1 MFAAAAAPRAQL
13 GEIQLEADEISGAA
27 GTEMR
32 ARGAVLRFRGVTLEA
47 GELRF
52 DSEAGWVVAEKG
64 VVLADAAGNE
74 LRADELDYFPLRE
87 SAKAAGGVEFSG
99 ADGTRLRAGAID
111 FDVKAE
117 VLRIG
122 DGLRYEDPRGYVIE
136 AAGMEYDLA
145 AQEGFAVAVTLRS
158 PDTAGA
164 VTAARVELSPARYA
178 LADASFTSCM
188 PDDPDWLLTAGAI
201 SIEDGTLQAE
211 DAVLRVLDLPV
222 MYLPSMSTK
231 LVKRRRSGF
240 LAPEVVVH
248 SGGETSIE
256 QPFYLNL
263 APNYDAIA
271 SARFIKGGG
280 VYGRL
285 NGRWLFADAAGTAEV
300 GGIHDERGEVL
311 RGNYSV
317 REGRE
322 LGRGLRLT
330 LAADWLSDDAFADDF
345 FVGDATA
352 RRHYAKEARLSYDDG
367 RDSYGFAVVDYQTI
381 KAEDGVVERPY
392 GSLPRLWLGTR
403 RGSGRAGWEGRT
415 DLDYFTRGGGDGL
428 EGFRLHSDVAVNGRA
443 WMGLNSLDARVGLAN
458 SVYEHEDL
466 SWTVPY
472 AELRLRRRYQGGFD
486 LGGADYAQLLEPSLF
501 LGLVRQEDFAGVPL
515 YDTKAAEFSAQD
527 LYQVNSYIGGD
538 RFEDA
543 NLLAYG
549 LSTYVWQRAGRREFL
564 EAHVAQRY
572 RFEDS
577 AVVTAD
583 APPPE
588 AGFSNLVV
596 EGSLYPDE
604 ANAVRSRF
612 EWDPDADELGQV
624 AVAYQHRAPAG
635 DSYAMRYVRNADEAQ
650 DNDDGQAS
658 VGAYRSLGANWRVT
672 GDVTYD
678 IEESQMSRLL
688 GGMRFLSSCRC
699 WSADFYFERE
709 PLAERDRTTY
719 FVQMNLMGLGGV
731 GEGRFDR
738 AAAKVRER
746 I

>member
-1 MFAAAAAPRAQL
+1 MLAAAPAARAQL
-13 GEIQLEADEISGAA
+13 GDIQLEADEIEGEA

-32 ARGAVLRFRGVTLEA
+32 AVGAVLRFRGVTLEA

-52 DSEAGWVVAEKG
+52 DSAAGWVVAEQG
-64 VVLADAAGNE
+64 VVLTDPAGYE
-74 LRADELDYFPLRE
+74 LRADELDYFPLVGT
-87 SAKAAGGVEFSG
+87 AKAVGAVEFSG
-99 ADGTRLRAGAID
+99 PDGTTLQAGAID
-111 FDVKAE
+111 FDVRAE

-122 DGLRYEDPRGYVIE
+122 DGLRYEDPAGYVIE

-145 AQEGFAVAVTLRS
+145 AREGFAVAVTLLA
-158 PDTAGA
+158 PDTTGA
-164 VTAARVELSPARYA
+164 VTAGRVELSPARYA
-178 LADASFTSCM
+178 LEDASFTSCM
-188 PDDPDWLLTAGAI
+188 PDDPDWLLTARAI
-201 SIEDGTLQAE
+201 SVEDGTLQAE
-211 DAVLRVLDLPV
+211 GAVLRVLDLPV
-222 MYLPSMSTK
+222 MYLPSLSTK
-231 LVKRRRSGF
+231 LVKQRRSGF

-256 QPFYLNL
+256 QPFYLNF

-271 SARFIKGGG
+271 SARFINGGG

-285 NGRWLFADAAGTAEV
+285 NGRWLFADAAGTAEI

-311 RGNYSV
+311 RGNYSL
-317 REGRE
+317 REGRG

-330 LAADWLSDDAFADDF
+330 LAADWLSDDDFADDF
-345 FVGDATA
+345 FIGDATA
-352 RRHYAKEARLSYDDG
+352 RRHYAKEARLYYDDG
-367 RDSYGFAVVDYQTI
+367 RDSYGLAVVDYQTI
-381 KAEDGVVERPY
+381 QEEDGVVERPY

-403 RGSGRAGWEGRT
+403 RQAWEGRT
-415 DLDYFTRGGGDGL
+415 SFDYFTRGEDDPR

-443 WMGLNSLDARVGLAN
+443 WVGLNSVDARLGVAN

-466 SWTVPY
+466 NWTVPY
-472 AELRLRRRYQGGFD
+472 AELRLRRKYQGAFE
-486 LGGADYAQLLEPSLF
+486 LGDAGYAQLLEPSLF
-501 LGLVRQEDFAGVPL
+501 LGLVRQEDFSDVPL

-577 AVVTAD
+577 KVVTTAD
-583 APPPE
+583 DPPPD
-588 AGFSNLVV
+588 AGFSNVVV
-596 EGSLYPDE
+596 EGSLYPNE
-604 ANAVRSRF
+604 ANALRSRF
-612 EWDPDADELGQV
+612 EWDPDADALGQV

-658 VGAYRSLGANWRVT
+658 VGAYRSFGANWRVT

-699 WSADFYFERE
+699 WSADFYVERE

-719 FVQMNLMGLGGV
+719 FVQMNLMGLGGF

-738 AAAKVRER
+738 AAAKIRER